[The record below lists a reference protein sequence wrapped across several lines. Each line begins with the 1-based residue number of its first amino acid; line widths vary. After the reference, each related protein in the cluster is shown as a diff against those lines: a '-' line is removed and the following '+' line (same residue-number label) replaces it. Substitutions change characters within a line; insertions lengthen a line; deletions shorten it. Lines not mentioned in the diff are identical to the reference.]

1 MVGGQTQ
8 FSVLLTKGKCAAW
21 EDGRQLEKGNMKMD
35 FRRKLSDNE
44 IWRKKLMQ
52 QGPKPHGNSRLA
64 SECSVSGNPSQ
75 EQSGKEAP
83 DTQKS
88 PCIGDSSGQRV
99 TQWMSAPYL
108 SFPTCRENAISCTFF
123 SYFRFS
129 LLLDTFDLFDC
140 HGLCPWLHSGKEI
153 AQLGCYIENQVGHKQ
168 DLYFAFGHFVSHMGV
183 FSH

>member
-1 MVGGQTQ
+1 MCSMGGWQT
-8 FSVLLTKGKCAAW
+8 VREREY
-21 EDGRQLEKGNMKMD
+21 EDGFQEKAFWQWDLKEEAHATRTQTTWKFQACFWVFSQWEPFSGTE
-35 FRRKLSDNE
+35 RKGST
-44 IWRKKLMQ
+44 R
-52 QGPKPHGNSRLA
+52 H
-64 SECSVSGNPSQ
+64 SEESLHL
-75 EQSGKEAP
+75 
-83 DTQKS
+83 
-88 PCIGDSSGQRV
+88 GQRV

-140 HGLCPWLHSGKEI
+140 RGLCPWLHSGKEI
-153 AQLGCYIENQVGHKQ
+153 AQPGCYIENQVGHKQ